1 MNNGQIDYK
10 KINKVDLHRHLEGS
24 LRFSTVVD
32 FANEDKIDLPKNQK
46 EIREFFLIE
55 SPMMDLG
62 SALRKFVV
70 TQQLLSTTERLKRIT
85 YEVIEDAFLDG
96 IKVLEIRYSPTFIL
110 DNHPLLSWEKIHQ
123 AISDGVKLAQ
133 KKYLIAVGLIG
144 TVQRIKPIPEA
155 ERVIDFFIEHKNDF
169 IAVDLADNE
178 DGFEPEPF
186 SKFFLKAKNNGLGV
200 TIHAGEIK
208 KPSAPLNVISS
219 IEKLGATRI
228 GHGIQIINSLTA
240 LELVLK
246 NNIHL
251 EVCPTSNYLTQ
262 SVEQIENHPIKRLM
276 EAGVSLSINSD
287 DPGIFGYTL
296 SSEYELC
303 HKKLGLSLQDIDKLN
318 QEALR
323 KSFISKDII
332 NKYWPKS
339 LE

>member
-1 MNNGQIDYK
+1 
-10 KINKVDLHRHLEGS
+10 LHRHLEGS

-32 FANEDKIDLPKNQK
+32 FAHQDKIDLPKNQN

-55 SPMMDLG
+55 TPMMNLG
-62 SALRKFVV
+62 LALRKFVV
-70 TQQLLSTTERLKRIT
+70 TQQLLSTTERLRRIT
-85 YEVIEDAFLDG
+85 FEVIEDAFLDG

-110 DNHPLLSWEKIHQ
+110 DNHPLLSWEKIHA
-123 AISDGVKLAQ
+123 AITDGVKQAQ
-133 KKYLIAVGLIG
+133 SKYSIAVGLIG
-144 TVQRIKPIPEA
+144 TVQRIKPVPEA
-155 ERVIDFFIEHKNDF
+155 EKVIDFFIEHKNDF
-169 IAVDLADNE
+169 IGVDLADDE
-178 DGFEPEPF
+178 DGFQPEPF
-186 SKFFLKAKNNGLGV
+186 SNFFLKAKKNGLGI

-262 SVEQIENHPIKRLM
+262 SVEQIENHPIQQLISK
-276 EAGVSLSINSD
+276 GVSLSINSD

-318 QEALR
+318 QEALK
-323 KSFISKDII
+323 KSFIPTDVIR
-332 NKYWPKS
+332 KYWPMPSES
-339 LE
+339 L